1 MSLTKA
7 NGYFEK
13 IRNEQHKYWLLETIS
28 QPLKNIWKTFQKLK
42 TMPFKAAEEFKSW
55 LEYNGKPLNTIQNR
69 ISNCRNVEN
78 HEGDLDQHFIK
89 DYGLSLLKKLSYS
102 TSDEQNNSPAKHKIP
117 IDGNMRNGSATLKQ
131 AVNLYM
137 SFKKDNDFDFKEFQ
151 NNLSTETEILDEED
165 LDYIVSSNNFSYEKD
180 LKKSMVSQIS
190 ELFPEYKIYGENNE
204 GIEYVIEGKKID
216 ILLEKNNGNL
226 FAIELKS
233 GTANYKVF
241 GQLSMYLGLLMD
253 KFPEKEI
260 RGCIVAG
267 EIDNTLKSAT
277 RTTELITLKTYK
289 MKLELQNG

>member
-1 MSLTKA
+1 MDA
-7 NGYFEK
+7 EK
-13 IRNEQHKYWLLETIS
+13 F
-28 QPLKNIWKTFQKLK
+28 KN
-42 TMPFKAAEEFKSW
+42 W
-55 LEYNGKPLNTIQNR
+55 LEFNGKPHVTIQNR

-78 HEGDLDQHFIK
+78 YEGDLDQHYIK

-102 TSDEQNNSPAKHKIP
+102 TSDERNNSPANHKIP

-137 SFKKDNDFDFKEFQ
+137 SFKKENGIDFKEY
-151 NNLSTETEILDEED
+151 NNSLLNEKEFADNED
-165 LDYIVSSNNFSYEKD
+165 FDYIENSNNFSYEKD
-180 LKKSMVSQIS
+180 LKTSMVSQIT
-190 ELFPEYKIYGENNE
+190 ELFPEHKIYGENNE
-204 GIEYVIEGKKID
+204 GIEYLIEGKKID
-216 ILLEKNNGNL
+216 ILLEKNDGSL

-253 KFPEKEI
+253 KFPEKTI

-277 RTTELITLKTYK
+277 KTTELVMLKTYK
-289 MKLELQNG
+289 MKLELQDG

>member
-1 MSLTKA
+1 MNA
-7 NGYFEK
+7 EK
-13 IRNEQHKYWLLETIS
+13 
-28 QPLKNIWKTFQKLK
+28 
-42 TMPFKAAEEFKSW
+42 FKSW
-55 LEYNGKPLNTIQNR
+55 LEFKGTPLNTIQNR
-69 ISNCRNVEN
+69 ISNCRNVEK

-89 DYGLSLLKKLSYS
+89 DYGLSLLQKLSYS
-102 TSDEQNNSPAKHKIP
+102 KSDEQNNSPAEHKIP
-117 IDGNMRNGSATLKQ
+117 INGNMYNGSATLKQ

-137 SFKKDNDFDFKEFQ
+137 SFKKDNTNDFEDYHK
-151 NNLSTETEILDEED
+151 NLLPENDILDEED
-165 LDYIVSSNNFSYEKD
+165 LDYIESSNNFSYEKD

-204 GIEYVIEGKKID
+204 GVEYIIEGKKID
-216 ILLEKNNGNL
+216 ILLEKNDGNL
-226 FAIELKS
+226 YAIELKS

-253 KFPEKEI
+253 RFPEKEI

-267 EIDNTLKSAT
+267 QIDHTLKSAT

>member
-1 MSLTKA
+1 MDA
-7 NGYFEK
+7 EK
-13 IRNEQHKYWLLETIS
+13 F
-28 QPLKNIWKTFQKLK
+28 KN
-42 TMPFKAAEEFKSW
+42 W
-55 LEYNGKPLNTIQNR
+55 LEFNGKPRSTIQNR

-78 HEGDLDQHFIK
+78 YEGDLDQHFIK

-102 TSDEQNNSPAKHKIP
+102 TSEERNNSTAKHKIP

-137 SFKKDNDFDFKEFQ
+137 TFKKDKGVDFEEYN
-151 NNLSTETEILDEED
+151 NNLASENAFLDDED
-165 LDYIVSSNNFSYEKD
+165 LDYIESSNNFSYEKD
-180 LKKSMVSQIS
+180 LKTSMVSQIS

-204 GIEYVIEGKKID
+204 GVEYLIEGKKID
-216 ILLEKNNGNL
+216 ILLEKNDGSL

-233 GTANYKVF
+233 GSANYKVF

-277 RTTELITLKTYK
+277 KTTEMVVLKTYK
-289 MKLELQNG
+289 MKLELQAG

>member
-1 MSLTKA
+1 MDA
-7 NGYFEK
+7 EK
-13 IRNEQHKYWLLETIS
+13 F
-28 QPLKNIWKTFQKLK
+28 KN
-42 TMPFKAAEEFKSW
+42 W
-55 LEYNGKPLNTIQNR
+55 LEFNGKPRSTIQNR

-78 HEGDLDQHFIK
+78 YEGDLDQHFIK

-102 TSDEQNNSPAKHKIP
+102 TSDERNNSTAKHKVP

-137 SFKKDNDFDFKEFQ
+137 AFKKDKGVDFEEYN
-151 NNLSTETEILDEED
+151 NNLASENAFLDDED
-165 LDYIVSSNNFSYEKD
+165 LDYIESSNNFSYEKD
-180 LKKSMVSQIS
+180 LKTSMVSQIS

-204 GIEYVIEGKKID
+204 GVEYLIEGKKID
-216 ILLEKNNGNL
+216 ILLEKNDGSL

-233 GTANYKVF
+233 GSANYKVF

-277 RTTELITLKTYK
+277 KTTEIVVLKTYK
-289 MKLELQNG
+289 MKLELQAG